1 VEPDRASWSA
11 ARPRETGLF
20 KCQTISGT
28 NPSVVAAI
36 LVVLIAA
43 GVDFHR

>member
-1 VEPDRASWSA
+1 M
-11 ARPRETGLF
+11 
-20 KCQTISGT
+20 CQTISGT
-28 NPSVVAAI
+28 NHYVVAAI